1 MFALIIT
8 WCCKEKFDDVYLIRS
23 SWIIAMKLVLFDITS
38 YIVEIHIGDINIY
51 NFLRK
56 SVHFKVSFLRFSEF
70 RIVLDN
76 PW

>member
-1 MFALIIT
+1 M
-8 WCCKEKFDDVYLIRS
+8 R
-23 SWIIAMKLVLFDITS
+23 LVLFDTTS
-38 YIVEIHIGDINIY
+38 YIVEIHIGDIYIIY

-70 RIVLDN
+70 RIILDN